1 MACLCARVAKHLNPG
16 RRCCPAYARGLVSLG
31 HGACVLLGVL
41 RHELLLPCHNVR
53 MWHEHEHKFLTY
65 PGEFGLGDKAY
76 GGCGRML
83 CPCKRPQHAHEPPFT
98 AVDAAWNDLLSHYRS
113 RVERVIK
120 RVKSHAWCEYA
131 HFYGSYALLV
141 QFMEVTVS
149 ITALEIREEFLQDRK
164 PMFEVVG
171 PWDHVFL

>member
-1 MACLCARVAKHLNPG
+1 MCIGKYKESCF
-16 RRCCPAYARGLVSLG
+16 RGHIAIGFHGLIIG
-31 HGACVLLGVL
+31 HTGPHIGK
-41 RHELLLPCHNVR
+41 RNDVR

-83 CPCKRPQHAHEPPFT
+83 CPRKRPQHAHEPPFT
-98 AVDAAWNDLLSHYRS
+98 AVDAAWNDLLSHYHS
-113 RVERVIK
+113 RVERIIK
-120 RVKSHAWCEYA
+120 RVKSHAWCEHA

-149 ITALEIREEFLQDRK
+149 ITALEIREEFLQDHK